1 MLKRFFNCLRVF
13 LFILILPSVSAGSD
27 LFSLSLPFYGGAV
40 VNGINEFSFDFYS
53 TTAKETNGNIIVSP
67 FSVHDALTMTF
78 EGARGSTAE
87 QMRNVLRLGFDI
99 SMTRYGY
106 LSLLDKINSTR
117 LDLAL
122 STANALWTQNG
133 YPFLG
138 DFITDVEK
146 YYYGRAV
153 NLDFVNDPEGSRNK
167 INFWVEEKT
176 EGKIKDLLSP
186 GQINPMTTLVLTN
199 AIYFKGTWQYTF
211 DAEKTAKAPF
221 HIDEEKTVDADM
233 MFLDNSEARFGYY
246 EDEEVQVLEMPY
258 RGGNLSMVV
267 FLPKTGFSDFERS
280 LDFEK
285 TDLYLSSLTNSEVV
299 IYFPK
304 FKIESKFT
312 LNEVLKVM
320 GMPEA
325 FIAGAADF
333 SGMTGDKDLYI
344 SYVIHQAFIAVD
356 EEGTEA
362 AAATAVVMERTS
374 ASHQSRKVFNA
385 DSPFLYAIR
394 DRETGLLLFMGR
406 LLDPTA
412 L

>member
-1 MLKRFFNCLRVF
+1 MLRGFINCGPVF
-13 LFILILPSVSAGSD
+13 LLFLVLPSVSAGSD
-27 LFSLSLPFYGGAV
+27 LFSISLPFYGGAV
-40 VNGINEFSFDFYS
+40 VKSVNDFSFDFYL
-53 TTAKETNGNIIVSP
+53 TASKETSGNIIMSP
-67 FSVHDALTMTF
+67 FSVHDALTMTY

-87 QMRNVLRLGFDI
+87 QMRNVLDLGFDI
-99 SMTRYGY
+99 SLTRYGY

-117 LDLAL
+117 LDLSL

-138 DFITDVEK
+138 DYIADVEK

-186 GQINPMTTLVLTN
+186 GQINPLTTLVLTN

-221 HIDEEKTVDADM
+221 YLSEDKTVETDM

-258 RGGNLSMVV
+258 RGGNLSMVA
-267 FLPKTGFSDFERS
+267 FLPKTKFEDFERA
-280 LDFEK
+280 LDFDR

-299 IYFPK
+299 IYFPR

-312 LNEVLKVM
+312 LNEVLKIM

-374 ASHQSRKVFNA
+374 AAQHSRKVFNA
-385 DSPFLYAIR
+385 DRPFLYAIR

-412 L
+412 F